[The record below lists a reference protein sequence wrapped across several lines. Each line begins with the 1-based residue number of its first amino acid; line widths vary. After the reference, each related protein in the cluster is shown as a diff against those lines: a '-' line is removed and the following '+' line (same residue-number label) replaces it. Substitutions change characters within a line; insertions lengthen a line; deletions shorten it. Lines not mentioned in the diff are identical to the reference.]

1 MTNIYIF
8 WKESG
13 DPPAPWTRLTRSS
26 RYIRFASSTG
36 DHWTDI
42 GSATHTHS
50 IGSFTCSTAI
60 SSCYM
65 LFGSYGTS
73 TMAYHTHAQ
82 GTTNVVSANNLPPG
96 YALDIIYMDMDQ
108 WKVTCKFPSGSVVM
122 SNGTLVDAELARFTA
137 ADGKYIY
144 NDAPGSTKGTAT
156 HTHTVS
162 GTTSSTTP
170 SNVSGNAGGLM
181 GDKNQTH
188 SHTFSITSSSGT
200 TLPASLT
207 TRLYYALQE
216 TSKALAGIVVFVDG
230 STDANWSILTG
241 WAGTNLVSG
250 DSNPT
255 LAGSDS
261 HTQTFSGYT
270 SHFNPN
276 GADQGEDDNAIDDHY
291 HPISG
296 SLSSSSHVPQSKYMV
311 PAVLLN
317 TLYSR
322 SSGQVRV
329 IGMMM

>member
-1 MTNIYIF
+1 
-8 WKESG
+8 
-13 DPPAPWTRLTRSS
+13 
-26 RYIRFASSTG
+26 
-36 DHWTDI
+36 
-42 GSATHTHS
+42 
-50 IGSFTCSTAI
+50 
-60 SSCYM
+60 
-65 LFGSYGTS
+65 
-73 TMAYHTHAQ
+73 MAYHTHAQ

-108 WKVTCKFPSGSVVM
+108 WKGMCKFPIGSVVM
-122 SNGTLVDAELARFTA
+122 SNGTLVDAELARFTS

-144 NDAPGSTKGTAT
+144 NDVPGSTQGTTT

-162 GTTSSTTP
+162 GTTASTTP
-170 SNVSGNAGGLM
+170 SSVPGYTGGM
-181 GDKNQTH
+181 VGDRNQTH
-188 SHTFSITSSSGT
+188 NHTFSITSNSGT
-200 TLPASLT
+200 NLPASLT

-230 STDANWSILTG
+230 SVDANWSILTG

-250 DSNPT
+250 NSDPALSG
-255 LAGSDS
+255 ADS
-261 HTQTFSGYT
+261 HTQTYSGY
-270 SHFNPN
+270 SSYFDSS
-276 GADQGEDDNAIDDHY
+276 GADQGEDNNAIDNHR

-296 SLSSSSHVPQSKYMV
+296 SLSSSSHVPPSKYIV